1 MKVEKVRL
9 GYQLEPDPLMNF
21 LLKNRESDLVWNK
34 ITQGS
39 YLNFKLSPD
48 LFFLSFKK
56 IQNPQR
62 TDDFHEIY
70 GKELAV
76 LRKIM

>member
-1 MKVEKVRL
+1 MKVEKVQAWLPIGTRPTQEFSFEEQGIRSGL
-9 GYQLEPDPLMNF
+9 EQDNTGQLFD
-21 LLKNRESDLVWNK
+21 
-34 ITQGS
+34 
-39 YLNFKLSPD
+39 FKLSPD
-48 LFFLSFKK
+48 LFFFNFKK

-76 LRKIM
+76 LKKVM